1 MDAAGAWWYG
11 FRHREETARGEADLS
26 DLYLAGTHTVTL
38 APNRPWTLVLS
49 TEDAPEVRGE
59 EALLAAHGHDADV
72 VRAAGGD
79 RLSPFIRQLVIAADA
94 FIVRRDAV
102 AQGESDPL
110 AEGEG
115 RSIVAGYPWF
125 NDWGR
130 DTMIA
135 LPGLTLATGRSAEA
149 AAILRAFGR
158 WVVGG
163 LLPNDFPSIAG
174 VTPEYNTVDAALWY
188 IQALRAYHDATGD
201 DALRDE
207 LLPVVRAIV
216 EAHIGGTRHGIGV
229 DHADGLLRAGEPG
242 LAAHLDGRPGRRLG
256 RHRPDGQARRDQ
268 RPLVQRARDGRV
280 MAPGRG
286 RRRHRT
292 DLHDPRRAGGEVVPQ
307 AVLAPGAGLSRG
319 RRRRA
324 GGRRPRPSPEPGL
337 RPVAPLRAPRG
348 GPGAR
353 RALDAVGRAL
363 HTSYGLR
370 TLAPGDAAYIGLYT
384 GDRRARDGAYHQGT
398 SWAWLMGAY
407 AEAIERVTGDR
418 AAALSVL
425 RPFEAHLADAGQGSI
440 SEIFDGDAPHL
451 PRGCPAQAWSVAEV
465 LRVWRLLARE

>member
-1 MDAAGAWWYG
+1 M
-11 FRHREETARGEADLS
+11 
-26 DLYLAGTHTVTL
+26 TL

-49 TEDAPEVRGE
+49 TEDTPEVRGE

-216 EAHIGGTRHGIGV
+216 EAHIGGTLHGIGV

-242 LAAHLDGRPGRRLG
+242 LALTWMDARVDDWVVTARMGKPVEVNALWYNALVTVGSWLQGAADAATGQTYMTLAEQVAKSFRKRFWRPELGYLADVVDGPEGDDLALRPNQVFALSLHFALLEG
-256 RHRPDGQARRDQ
+256 DQAR
-268 RPLVQRARDGRV
+268 
-280 MAPGRG
+280 
-286 RRRHRT
+286 
-292 DLHDPRRAGGEVVPQ
+292 
-307 AVLAPGAGLSRG
+307 S
-319 RRRRA
+319 
-324 GGRRPRPSPEPGL
+324 
-337 RPVAPLRAPRG
+337 
-348 GPGAR
+348 
-353 RALDAVGRAL
+353 ALDAVGRAL
-363 HTSYGLR
+363 HTSLR
-370 TLAPGDAAYIGLYT
+370 PAHARPG
-384 GDRRARDGAYHQGT
+384 RRRLHRSLHGGPPGSRRRLPPGHLLGVAHGCLR
-398 SWAWLMGAY
+398 
-407 AEAIERVTGDR
+407 RGDR
-418 AAALSVL
+418 AGHRRPCRGPVGPPPVRGTPRRRGPGFDLGDLRRRCAPPAARLPGPGVVGGRSPA
-425 RPFEAHLADAGQGSI
+425 RLAPPRAG
-440 SEIFDGDAPHL
+440 
-451 PRGCPAQAWSVAEV
+451 V
-465 LRVWRLLARE
+465 ARE